1 MSEIKGRNQ
10 KLLDKVVESKKMENI
25 AQWVGIDV
33 SKATLDVYIRPMGKA
48 FSVANTEVEISHLV
62 EELKSANLNLI
73 VLEATGGLETELV
86 IQLQAA
92 FLPVALIN
100 PRQGRDFAKATGKL
114 AKTDAI
120 DAKILAHFGEAMKPQ
135 RLPIESETA
144 RQLSELIS
152 RRRQLVEMQTA
163 EKNRRS
169 RARGKALADIEAHIE
184 YLEQRLKQL
193 NQEIE
198 ELTQN
203 NQQWI
208 DKINLL
214 KTTPGIGQVISTTLV
229 SDLPELGKLTAKQIS
244 RLVGVAPINHD
255 SGQHKGKRM
264 INGGR
269 AHVRATLY
277 MGAVV
282 AMRHNPVIKAFY
294 ERLVERGKSKKLALT
309 ACVHKMLVILNAMVR
324 DNLPWCISDNFQPI
338 VNA

>member
-1 MSEIKGRNQ
+1 
-10 KLLDKVVESKKMENI
+10 MENI
-25 AQWVGIDV
+25 SVSQWVGIDV

-48 FSVANTEVEISHLV
+48 LKVGNTVLEISHLI
-62 EELKSANLNLI
+62 EQLKLYDLNLI

-92 FLPVALIN
+92 LLPVALIN
-100 PRQGRDFAKATGKL
+100 PRQGRDFAKATGRL

-120 DAKILAHFGEAMKPQ
+120 DAQILAHFGEAMKPQ
-135 RLPIESETA
+135 ILAIESESA
-144 RQLSELIS
+144 RQLTELIS

-163 EKNRRS
+163 EKNRHAL
-169 RARGKALADIEAHIE
+169 ARGKALADIEAHIE
-184 YLEQRLKQL
+184 YLEGRLKQL

-198 ELTQN
+198 ELTRSN
-203 NQQWI
+203 LEWI
-208 DKINLL
+208 DKVNLL

-264 INGGR
+264 IHGGR

-282 AMRHNPVIKAFY
+282 AMRYNPVIKAFY

-324 DNLPWCISDNFQPI
+324 DNLPWRVTDNLQPI
-338 VNA
+338 VNT

>member
-1 MSEIKGRNQ
+1 
-10 KLLDKVVESKKMENI
+10 MENI
-25 AQWVGIDV
+25 SQWVGIDV

-48 FSVANTEVEISHLV
+48 LKVANTVLEISHLV
-62 EELKSANLNLI
+62 EQLKSYDLNLI
-73 VLEATGGLETELV
+73 VLEATGGLETELI

-92 FLPVALIN
+92 LLPVALIN
-100 PRQGRDFAKATGKL
+100 PRQGRDFAKATGRL

-120 DAKILAHFGEAMKPQ
+120 DAQILAQFGEAMKPQ
-135 RLPIESETA
+135 VLPIESEEA
-144 RQLSELIS
+144 RQLGELIS

-169 RARGKALADIEAHIE
+169 RSRGKALADIEAHIE
-184 YLEQRLKQL
+184 YLEERLKQL

-198 ELTQN
+198 QLTQK

-208 DKINLL
+208 NKVNLL

-229 SDLPELGKLTAKQIS
+229 SDLPELGQLTAKQIS

-269 AHVRATLY
+269 AHIRATLY

-282 AMRHNPVIKAFY
+282 AIRHNPVIKAFY

-324 DNLPWCISDNFQPI
+324 DHLAWCIYDNKKTI
-338 VNA
+338 INA

>member
-1 MSEIKGRNQ
+1 
-10 KLLDKVVESKKMENI
+10 MENI
-25 AQWVGIDV
+25 SNWVGIDV
-33 SKATLDVYIRPMGKA
+33 SKATLDVYIRPIGKA
-48 FSVANTEVEISHLV
+48 LKVANSESEIAVLV
-62 EELKSANLNLI
+62 EKLKLYDLNII
-73 VLEATGGLETELV
+73 VIEATGGLETELI

-92 FLPVALIN
+92 LLPVALIN

-120 DAKILAHFGEAMKPQ
+120 DAQILAHFGEAMKPQ
-135 RLPIESETA
+135 VLAVESESA

-163 EKNRRS
+163 EKNRSS
-169 RARGKALADIEAHIE
+169 RARGKALIDVEEHI
-184 YLEQRLKQL
+184 KQL
-193 NQEIE
+193 DERLEKINHEIE
-198 ELTQN
+198 QLTHN

-208 DKINLL
+208 DKANLL

-277 MGAVV
+277 MGAIV
-282 AMRHNPVIKAFY
+282 AMRYNPIIKAFY
-294 ERLVERGKSKKLALT
+294 ERLVERGKPKKLAIT

-324 DNLPWCISDNFQPI
+324 DNKPWSVEQDLQSNCS
-338 VNA
+338 V

>member
-1 MSEIKGRNQ
+1 M
-10 KLLDKVVESKKMENI
+10 
-25 AQWVGIDV
+25 VGIDV
-33 SKATLDVYIRPMGKA
+33 SKATLDVYIRPIGKA
-48 FSVANTEVEISHLV
+48 LKVGNTELEII
-62 EELKSANLNLI
+62 NLIEQLRSYNINLI
-73 VLEATGGLETELV
+73 VLEATGGLETELI

-92 FLPVALIN
+92 LLPVALIN
-100 PRQGRDFAKATGKL
+100 PRQGRDFAKATGRL

-120 DAKILAHFGEAMKPQ
+120 DAQTLAHFGEAMKPTV
-135 RLPIESETA
+135 LAIESESA
-144 RQLSELIS
+144 RQLGELIS

-169 RARGKALADIEAHIE
+169 RARGRALVDIEEHIE
-184 YLEQRLKQL
+184 YLDKRLEQI
-193 NQEIE
+193 NSEIE
-198 ELTQN
+198 QLTQN

-208 DKINLL
+208 DKVNLL
-214 KTTPGIGQVISTTLV
+214 KTTPGIGPVISTTLV

-282 AMRHNPVIKAFY
+282 AIRHNPLIKAFY
-294 ERLVERGKSKKLALT
+294 QRLVERGKSKKLALT

-324 DNLPWCISDNFQPI
+324 DNLPWRKTDNSQLI
-338 VNA
+338 VTTMS

>member
-1 MSEIKGRNQ
+1 M
-10 KLLDKVVESKKMENI
+10 KMENI
-25 AQWVGIDV
+25 SVWVGIDV
-33 SKATLDVYIRPMGKA
+33 SKAALDVYIRPIGKA
-48 FSVANTEVEISHLV
+48 LKVANTEVEIAALI
-62 EELKSANLNLI
+62 EQLKFYNINLI
-73 VLEATGGLETELV
+73 VLEATGGLETELL

-92 FLPVALIN
+92 VLPVALIN

-114 AKTDAI
+114 AKTDTI
-120 DAKILAHFGEAMKPQ
+120 DAQILAHFGEAMKPQ
-135 RLPIESETA
+135 VLAIESEA
-144 RQLSELIS
+144 SRQLGELIS

-169 RARGKALADIEAHIE
+169 RARGKALADIEVHIE
-184 YLEQRLKQL
+184 YLDKRLQQI
-193 NQEIE
+193 NSEIE
-198 ELTQN
+198 ELTQK

-208 DKINLL
+208 DKVNLL
-214 KTTPGIGQVISTTLV
+214 KTTPGIGPVISTTLV

-294 ERLVERGKSKKLALT
+294 ERLVSRGKSKKLALT

-324 DNLPWCISDNFQPI
+324 DNLPWQISDNFKPI

>member
-1 MSEIKGRNQ
+1 
-10 KLLDKVVESKKMENI
+10 MENI

-48 FSVANTEVEISHLV
+48 MKVANTEMEISTLV
-62 EELKSANLNLI
+62 EQLKSYDLNLI
-73 VLEATGGLETELV
+73 VLEATGGLETELI

-92 FLPVALIN
+92 ILPVALIN
-100 PRQGRDFAKATGKL
+100 PRQGRDFAKATGRL

-120 DAKILAHFGEAMKPQ
+120 DAQILAHFGEAMKPQ
-135 RLPIESETA
+135 VLAIESESA

-163 EKNRRS
+163 EKNRRA

-184 YLEQRLKQL
+184 YIEQRLKNL

-198 ELTQN
+198 ELTLN
-203 NQQWI
+203 NQQWV
-208 DKINLL
+208 DKVNLL

-269 AHVRATLY
+269 GHVRATLY

-282 AMRHNPVIKAFY
+282 AIRHNPVIKAFY

-324 DNLPWCISDNFQPI
+324 DNLPWRICDNFEPI
-338 VNA
+338 VNP